1 MLFEVSKETKI
12 KAKSPHELFMVNLA
26 VFHLLLAPISLVLIG
41 GMRSLLVPI
50 FFSCTVF
57 AFNYFRGKMAERNNE
72 WFVMVHHKLAFRRA
86 TFLLIAYAVS
96 AAIIGG
102 GWLIGMASD
111 QKTMQDIILTI
122 STRIGVMPTFILVA
136 INFVLET
143 SAASQAGKGEVPDSF
158 LKKHPAPA
166 DMQVID
172 PTN

>member
-12 KAKSPHELFMVNLA
+12 KAKNPHELFMVNLA

-57 AFNYFRGKMAERNNE
+57 AFIYFRGKAAEKNNQ

-86 TFLLIAYAVS
+86 TTLLIAYAVS

-102 GWLIGMASD
+102 GWLIGMTSD
-111 QKTMQDIILTI
+111 QKAMADIILTI
-122 STRIGVMPTFILVA
+122 STRIGVMPTFILVV
-136 INFVLET
+136 INFALET
-143 SAASQAGKGEVPDSF
+143 SGVSQASKGEVPDSF
-158 LKKHPAPA
+158 LKKYPAPDDIQA
-166 DMQVID
+166 IE